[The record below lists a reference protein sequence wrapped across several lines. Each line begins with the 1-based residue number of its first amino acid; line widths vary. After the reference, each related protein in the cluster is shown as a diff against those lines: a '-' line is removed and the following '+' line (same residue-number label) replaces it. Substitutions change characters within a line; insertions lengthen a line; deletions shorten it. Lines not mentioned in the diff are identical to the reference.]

1 LSRLKS
7 LLEFGRGSTVRVVKI
22 DAGRGLKQ
30 RLLALGLVPGAD
42 IYILDNAHGPVRL
55 CFNSSR
61 IALGRGVAAKILAA
75 LAPEEQCPECEP
87 DESCPKE

>member
-1 LSRLKS
+1 LRI
-7 LLEFGRGSTVRVVKI
+7 VKI

-42 IYILDNAHGPVRL
+42 LYLLANKHGPVKL

-61 IALGRGVAAKILAA
+61 LALGRGVAAKILASRA
-75 LAPEEQCPECEP
+75 GEEPCPEGCAE
-87 DESCPKE
+87 ESCPHR